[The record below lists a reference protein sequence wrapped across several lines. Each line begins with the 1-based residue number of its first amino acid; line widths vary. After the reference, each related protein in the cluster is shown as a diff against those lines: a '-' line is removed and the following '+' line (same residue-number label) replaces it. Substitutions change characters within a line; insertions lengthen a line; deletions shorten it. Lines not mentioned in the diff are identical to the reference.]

1 MNKTIKLAVAGAV
14 LSAASIANAG
24 IIIPAGEWTMDI
36 NGNVNVFATMTNTDD
51 TATVTGGLAGA
62 KDAAGED
69 TGYSTGTGLITSMVR
84 FYWYDT
90 SKRLRRI
97 IHYFIPTKYI
107 R

>member
-36 NGNVNVFATMTNTDD
+36 NGNVNAYATFQDMIRRCI
-51 TATVTGGLAGA
+51 TAALWVLYGTVQ
-62 KDAAGED
+62 
-69 TGYSTGTGLITSMVR
+69 
-84 FYWYDT
+84 
-90 SKRLRRI
+90 
-97 IHYFIPTKYI
+97 I